1 MARVEIET
9 IVLAGDGTPI
19 TGADV
24 EIKLRNST
32 LATVYLAAT
41 GGTTASNPTTTTLGS
56 IPGWLEPGSYDL
68 VITSGALTRT
78 VHYEAVAGTVESRVA
93 TLEST
98 GALKADPRF
107 PAGSDIVLADLS
119 VAIQRALYQVGD
131 LKATAVAAG
140 PAGWLLCNG
149 VPVSRATYPALF
161 AAIGTTYGAG
171 DGSTTFNVPDLCGRV
186 PVGVDGSAGRLTANR
201 ALGEAGG
208 VEKYLLKGVEAAQKS
223 VSTGTTNISHSHGYP
238 TQNTGN
244 YGNYAP
250 PGGATSLLIRNTIP
264 WTTDASDPAH
274 AHAISG
280 SDASL
285 PHQNMPPY
293 QVVNWL
299 IKY

>member
-9 IVLAGDGTPI
+9 IVLAANGTPI

-78 VHYEAVAGTVESRVA
+78 FHYEAVAGTVESRVA

-119 VAIQRALYQVGD
+119 VAIQRALHQVGD
-131 LKATAVAAG
+131 LKATAVAAA
-140 PAGWLLCNG
+140 PSGWLLCDG
-149 VPVSRATYPALF
+149 GPVARAGTYNALF
-161 AAIGTTYGAG
+161 LAISTTYGSG
-171 DGSTTFNVPDLCGRV
+171 DGSTTFNLPDLRGRV
-186 PVGVDGSAGRLTANR
+186 PIGVDGSAARLTANDG
-201 ALGEAGG
+201 LGQSAGFEEITLNPNQMPIHSHTPNDGNFFLSMLSTTAGG
-208 VEKYLLKGVEAAQKS
+208 SKFQGALHSAGDSYRMASGGILGGTA
-223 VSTGTTNISHSHGYP
+223 STGNSYP
-238 TQNTGN
+238 HN
-244 YGNYAP
+244 
-250 PGGATSLLIRNTIP
+250 
-264 WTTDASDPAH
+264 
-274 AHAISG
+274 
-280 SDASL
+280 
-285 PHQNMPPY
+285 NMPPY
-293 QVVNWL
+293 QVINWL

>member
-9 IVLAGDGTPI
+9 IVLAGNGTPI
-19 TGADV
+19 TGAAV

-131 LKATAVAAG
+131 LKATAVAGA
-140 PAGWLLCNG
+140 PSGWLLCDG
-149 VPVSRATYPALF
+149 GPVARAGTYNALF
-161 AAIGTTYGAG
+161 
-171 DGSTTFNVPDLCGRV
+171 
-186 PVGVDGSAGRLTANR
+186 
-201 ALGEAGG
+201 
-208 VEKYLLKGVEAAQKS
+208 
-223 VSTGTTNISHSHGYP
+223 
-238 TQNTGN
+238 
-244 YGNYAP
+244 
-250 PGGATSLLIRNTIP
+250 
-264 WTTDASDPAH
+264 
-274 AHAISG
+274 
-280 SDASL
+280 
-285 PHQNMPPY
+285 
-293 QVVNWL
+293 
-299 IKY
+299 